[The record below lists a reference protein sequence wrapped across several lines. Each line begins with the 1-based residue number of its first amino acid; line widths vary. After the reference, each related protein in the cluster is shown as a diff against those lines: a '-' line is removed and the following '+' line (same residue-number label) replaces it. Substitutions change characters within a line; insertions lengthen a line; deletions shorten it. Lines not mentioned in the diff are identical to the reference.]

1 MFVSRKWG
9 SIGSGVQCV
18 IYGFH
23 RHIKTQTFH
32 TPHSLEAKITLF
44 EDRVLGW
51 KLDIADQLINGSPE
65 KLPIRHSGYA
75 TLDIV
80 VSYFEMIA
88 KYEDGF
94 IGRRSEEYFK
104 KGVYSV
110 FPEFKNIPSPAQT
123 SLSSVG
129 NVVSLI
135 DVVLDLM
142 YEGIRCGLYH
152 SGITNGK
159 IFLTGEIDTPMAF
172 ELQNQMLIVNP
183 HLLVPKLKAHLRDY
197 VAKLRDLNNTDLRT
211 QFQIRY
217 DFDTRV

>member
-1 MFVSRKWG
+1 MRNIWLSPSYQDTDFPL
-9 SIGSGVQCV
+9 
-18 IYGFH
+18 
-23 RHIKTQTFH
+23 
-32 TPHSLEAKITLF
+32 PHSLDAKITLF
-44 EDRVLGW
+44 EDRVIGW
-51 KLDIADQLINGSPE
+51 KLDIADQLINGSQE
-65 KLPIRHSGYA
+65 KSPIRHSGYA

-94 IGRRSEEYFK
+94 IGRKSEEYFK

-110 FPEFKNIPSPAQT
+110 FPEFKNIPPPPQTPLSP
-123 SLSSVG
+123 VG

-159 IFLTGEIDTPMAF
+159 IFLTGEIETPMAF
-172 ELQNQMLIVNP
+172 DLQLQMLIVNP
-183 HLLVPKLKAHLRDY
+183 HLLVPRLKAHLHGY
-197 VAKLRDLNNTDLRT
+197 VAQLRDVNNADLRAK
-211 QFQIRY
+211 FEKRY
-217 DFDTRV
+217 DFDTRVD

>member
-1 MFVSRKWG
+1 MRNLWISPSYQDIDFP
-9 SIGSGVQCV
+9 
-18 IYGFH
+18 H
-23 RHIKTQTFH
+23 PH
-32 TPHSLEAKITLF
+32 TLETKITLF

-51 KLDIADQLINGSPE
+51 KLDIADQLINGSQQ
-65 KLPIRHSGYA
+65 KSPIRHSGYA

-94 IGRRSEEYFK
+94 IGRKSEEYFK

-110 FPEFKNIPSPAQT
+110 FPEFKNIPPPTQPPLSP
-123 SLSSVG
+123 VG

-159 IFLTGEIDTPMAF
+159 IFLTGEIKTPMRF

-183 HLLVPKLKAHLRDY
+183 HLLVPKLKAHLQDY
-197 VAKLRDLNNTDLRT
+197 VVRLRDVNNTDLRAK
-211 QFQIRY
+211 FEVRY

>member
-1 MFVSRKWG
+1 MRNIWLSPSYQDTDFPL
-9 SIGSGVQCV
+9 
-18 IYGFH
+18 
-23 RHIKTQTFH
+23 
-32 TPHSLEAKITLF
+32 PHSLGTKITLF

-51 KLDIADQLINGSPE
+51 KLDIADQLINGSQE
-65 KLPIRHSGYA
+65 KSPIRHSGYA

-80 VSYFEMIA
+80 FSYFEMIA

-94 IGRRSEEYFK
+94 TGRESKKYFK
-104 KGVYSV
+104 QGVYSV
-110 FPEFKNIPSPAQT
+110 FPEFKNTSPPEQT
-123 SLSSVG
+123 PLSPVG

-159 IFLTGEIDTPMAF
+159 IFLTGEIKTPMAF

-183 HLLVPKLKAHLRDY
+183 HLLVPKLKAHLQDY
-197 VAKLRDLNNTDLRT
+197 VARLRDANNTNLRT
-211 QFQIRY
+211 KFERRY

>member
-1 MFVSRKWG
+1 MRNLWISPSYQDTEFP
-9 SIGSGVQCV
+9 
-18 IYGFH
+18 H
-23 RHIKTQTFH
+23 
-32 TPHSLEAKITLF
+32 PHSLDTKITLF

-51 KLDIADQLINGSPE
+51 KLDIADQLINGSQE
-65 KLPIRHSGYA
+65 KSPIRHSGYA

-94 IGRRSEEYFK
+94 TGRKSEEYFK

-110 FPEFKNIPSPAQT
+110 FPEFKNIPPPPQTPLSP
-123 SLSSVG
+123 VG

-135 DVVLDLM
+135 NVVLDLM

-159 IFLTGEIDTPMAF
+159 IFLTGEIETPMALD
-172 ELQNQMLIVNP
+172 LQNQMLIVNP
-183 HLLVPKLKAHLRDY
+183 HLLVPKLKAHLQDY
-197 VAKLRDLNNTDLRT
+197 VARLQEVNNTDLRT
-211 QFQIRY
+211 KFETRY

>member
-1 MFVSRKWG
+1 MRNLWISPSHQDTDFP
-9 SIGSGVQCV
+9 
-18 IYGFH
+18 H
-23 RHIKTQTFH
+23 
-32 TPHSLEAKITLF
+32 PHSLDTKITLF

-51 KLDIADQLINGSPE
+51 KLDIADQLINGSKE
-65 KLPIRHSGYA
+65 QSPIRHSGYA

-94 IGRRSEEYFK
+94 TGRKSEEYFK

-110 FPEFKNIPSPAQT
+110 FPEFKNIPPPPQTPLSP
-123 SLSSVG
+123 VG

-159 IFLTGEIDTPMAF
+159 IFLTGEIETPMAF
-172 ELQNQMLIVNP
+172 DLQLQMLIVNP
-183 HLLVPKLKAHLRDY
+183 HLLVPKLKGHLKDYVERLRDT
-197 VAKLRDLNNTDLRT
+197 NNVDLRT
-211 QFQIRY
+211 KFEVRY

>member
-1 MFVSRKWG
+1 MRNIWLSPSYQDTDFP
-9 SIGSGVQCV
+9 
-18 IYGFH
+18 F
-23 RHIKTQTFH
+23 
-32 TPHSLEAKITLF
+32 PHSLETKITLF

-51 KLDIADQLINGSPE
+51 KLNIADQLINGGQE
-65 KLPIRHSGYA
+65 KSAIKHSGYA
-75 TLDIV
+75 TLDII

-94 IGRRSEEYFK
+94 TGRKSEEYFK

-110 FPEFKNIPSPAQT
+110 FPGLKDNSHLANT
-123 SLSSVG
+123 SLSPAG

-152 SGITNGK
+152 SGLTNGK
-159 IFLTGEIDTPMAF
+159 IFLTGEINTPIAF
-172 ELQNQMLIVNP
+172 DLQLQMLIVNP
-183 HLLVPKLKAHLRDY
+183 HLLVPKLREHLQGYVARLRDE
-197 VAKLRDLNNTDLRT
+197 NNTDLRAK
-211 QFQIRY
+211 FEIRY